1 MLRKRRIRPREVLN
15 EIRSGI
21 GEAEL
26 RAKYRLSSKGIER
39 LFNLLVTSGTIDQS
53 ELVEKCPWYEQKIS
67 HVEQRWEPRVSL
79 KGKIYVYDVLR
90 SSSGAL
96 RDISGKGFRA
106 AGIDCEVGESKSF
119 LLDFQPLIEADPVLV
134 VAKCQWK
141 ETRGHTQKYITAGFE
156 ILDISEADSKVLRSL
171 IESLRACAPK
181 TGGVPEAL
189 RNLMLRKDK

>member
-15 EIRSGI
+15 EIRNGI

-26 RAKYRLSSKGIER
+26 KAKYRLSSKGIER

-53 ELVEKCPWYEQKIS
+53 ELVEKCPWYGQKIS
-67 HVEQRWEPRVSL
+67 NVERRWEPRVSL

-96 RDISGKGFRA
+96 RDISEKGFRA
-106 AGIDCEVGESKSF
+106 AGIDCEVGESKSL
-119 LLDFQPLIEADPVLV
+119 LLDFQPLIEADPILV
-134 VAKCQWK
+134 VARCQWK

-181 TGGVPEAL
+181 TGGVPEA
-189 RNLMLRKDK
+189 RRTLMLRKDK